1 MDNTKDFSVCVSG
14 GPSNLTKAM
23 IKAEESDQHMI
34 IEAALNLPD
43 EFELDDPTIK
53 KLDSKKSRG

>member
-1 MDNTKDFSVCVSG
+1 
-14 GPSNLTKAM
+14 M